1 MSSTFNICNF
11 NIWRGRLEKKPTI
24 WNSQGSFESE
34 HNIGSASN
42 PNCAIKSQPNFP
54 RHFTI
59 PTVPPVAYPIMGG
72 FDSQDWQPYYAAHL
86 LLILRRR
93 GAVAMVTER
102 ETFNFLSSIIIIYGA
117 ICCGKWIQPHLHD
130 W

>member
-1 MSSTFNICNF
+1 MEQEASSHHVTLALWSDAPFLNVP
-11 NIWRGRLEKKPTI
+11 GP
-24 WNSQGSFESE
+24 
-34 HNIGSASN
+34 
-42 PNCAIKSQPNFP
+42 
-54 RHFTI
+54 
-59 PTVPPVAYPIMGG
+59 PTVLYWGDQTFQETSPLLPYPIMGG